1 MNGADRLQV
10 GLVDDDTELFIRFP
24 DCRRVHGFTA
34 LHVPGSAACPVAV
47 HVPGARAVL
56 EQDLTATQQGDIRRG
71 DESEWLHRATVAHRP
86 RSSIGS
92 AADSRGAWHPDAVD
106 AEHASRLV
114 TDLVDAGVLV
124 VFVPL
129 LFVAAVLAGPVARR
143 TGSSRL
149 LVWLA
154 LVSIAGVLAA
164 TLRERDLLAQL
175 SDAGPSSCAGC
186 VPFGWLTDPRLWS
199 RAARIDA
206 AWLLNVALFIPA
218 GLLVTLATR
227 RPARVLITLVGLAL
241 SIEVIQD
248 LTRLGSPDP
257 ADLVANSVGASIGV
271 GLGIVAL
278 RVRPARIAS
287 QPDPTTS
294 RRAEV
299 AFVVGAITIVSL
311 GWLGLSL
318 GADARLDSL
327 KQELRE
333 AFVGSTAGDIESRLA
348 SAEGFDEILASV
360 SVRPGYLGRVA
371 DSEQFEG
378 RYATQFFGLWRCA
391 YIRWTA
397 DGFGLRDA
405 SGDQCTVFRE
415 GPPTA

>member
-1 MNGADRLQV
+1 M
-10 GLVDDDTELFIRFP
+10 
-24 DCRRVHGFTA
+24 
-34 LHVPGSAACPVAV
+34 
-47 HVPGARAVL
+47 
-56 EQDLTATQQGDIRRG
+56 
-71 DESEWLHRATVAHRP
+71 
-86 RSSIGS
+86 
-92 AADSRGAWHPDAVD
+92 D

-114 TDLVDAGVLV
+114 TDLVDAGVLL

-143 TGSSRL
+143 IGSSRL
-149 LVWLA
+149 LAWLA
-154 LVSIAGVLAA
+154 LVSIAGILAA

-175 SDAGPSSCAGC
+175 SDAGPTSCAGC

-199 RAARIDA
+199 RAARIDS

-218 GLLVTLATR
+218 GLLVTLASR
-227 RPARVLITLVGLAL
+227 RPGRVLVAMAGLAL

-248 LTRLGSPDP
+248 LARLGSPDP
-257 ADLVANSVGASIGV
+257 ADLVANSVGAAIGV
-271 GLGIVAL
+271 GLGIAAL
-278 RVRPARIAS
+278 RVRPARIAH

-299 AFVVGAITIVSL
+299 AFIVGAITIVTL

-327 KQELRE
+327 RQELTE
-333 AFVGSTAGDIESRLA
+333 AFAGSTASNMEARLA
-348 SAEGFDEILASV
+348 STEGFDETLASV
-360 SVRPGYLGRVA
+360 SVRPSYLGRVGA
-371 DSEQFEG
+371 SEQFEG

-397 DGFGLRDA
+397 DGFELRDG
-405 SGDQCTVFRE
+405 SGDECSVFRE
-415 GPPTA
+415 RPPTE